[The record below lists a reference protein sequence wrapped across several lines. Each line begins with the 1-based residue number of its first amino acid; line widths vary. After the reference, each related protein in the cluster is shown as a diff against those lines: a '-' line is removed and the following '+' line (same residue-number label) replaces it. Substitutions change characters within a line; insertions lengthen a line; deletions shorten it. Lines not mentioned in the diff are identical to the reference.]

1 MFRIAS
7 QSKAI
12 TSAALLS
19 LVEQGAVAVADPVS
33 RYIPSFAHTTV
44 ATRTDT
50 GVAIVPALQ
59 AAGAQIRAFD
69 PEGMA
74 EAKKLM
80 ADIEYCGNSYETM
93 AGADAL
99 VLVTEWNEFRALDL
113 ARVKSLLKTPTII
126 DLRNI
131 YKPAD
136 MAAAGFFYTSVGR
149 ATPAASPAALRNLA

>member
-1 MFRIAS
+1 MHIAV
-7 QSKAI
+7 I
-12 TSAALLS
+12 GTGYVG
-19 LVEQGAVAVADPVS
+19 LVSGACFSEFGVSVVCVDKDADKIA
-33 RYIPSFAHTTV
+33 R
-44 ATRTDT
+44 
-50 GVAIVPALQ
+50 LQ
-59 AAGAQIRAFD
+59 AAGAQVRAFD

>member
-1 MFRIAS
+1 MHIAV
-7 QSKAI
+7 I
-12 TSAALLS
+12 GTGDVG
-19 LVEQGAVAVADPVS
+19 LVSGACFSEFGVSVVCVDKDADKIA
-33 RYIPSFAHTTV
+33 R
-44 ATRTDT
+44 
-50 GVAIVPALQ
+50 LQ
-59 AAGAQIRAFD
+59 AAGAQVRAFD

-131 YKPAD
+131 YKPAN